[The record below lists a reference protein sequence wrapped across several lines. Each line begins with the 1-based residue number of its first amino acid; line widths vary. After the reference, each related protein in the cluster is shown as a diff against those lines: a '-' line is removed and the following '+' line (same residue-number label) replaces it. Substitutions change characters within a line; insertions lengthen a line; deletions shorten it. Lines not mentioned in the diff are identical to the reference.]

1 MGGRGDDGTQET
13 KEIEET
19 DIEET
24 RKPENDGW
32 QTEETEGHIR
42 KCCIDT
48 KASKNIKPHKRYT
61 TLETNGENLSYRQ

>member
-24 RKPENDGW
+24 RKPENDGCL
-32 QTEETEGHIR
+32 TEETEGHIG
-42 KCCIDT
+42 KGCIDT
-48 KASKNIKPHKRYT
+48 MYQS
-61 TLETNGENLSYRQ
+61 

>member
-42 KCCIDT
+42 KGCIDT
-48 KASKNIKPHKRYT
+48 MYQS
-61 TLETNGENLSYRQ
+61 